1 MPCDGYESLAS
12 LSGVVTPGPG
22 LDGATGLYPE
32 DTSRVHGL
40 PFKGE
45 PCLSKALLPT
55 PVNRTYRRKYSRYR
69 NDERQIEVRHTGESA
84 FRLDASTD
92 RDGEVCRVPHD
103 GHGSRHPT
111 RRRLAAPS
119 CRLVGLRRND

>member
-22 LDGATGLYPE
+22 LDGRRAYTRRTPVE
-32 DTSRVHGL
+32 CKSC

-55 PVNRTYRRKYSRYR
+55 PVDRTYRRKYSRYR
-69 NDERQIEVRHTGESA
+69 NDERQIELRHTGESA
-84 FRLDASTD
+84 FRVDASTD
-92 RDGEVCRVPHD
+92 RDRKVRRLPAD
-103 GHGSRHPT
+103 GHRSRHPT
-111 RRRLAAPS
+111 WRRLAPS